1 MSLFSFGDIKFNKGD
16 LTRKGPLSALTKSEY
31 ETNNLRYPIDI
42 GNADKGHYMVFYVRK
57 QDKTEAGGG
66 QNPVSPE
73 ALVPSVGAIDGL
85 SAKAKS
91 LTSGGI
97 TTNFSSATSKIPGIG
112 NIDTSIGG
120 DLVGKIQSGI
130 SQIDGAMGGALS
142 GIQSSLGKVSGN
154 IQGGLKNVFGST
166 TLPKGGDSAQSRSV
180 IQNNVASVK
189 GGSLQ
194 FLKTTK
200 RTSEAISLYMPDTL
214 MFNQTQSYEQM
225 AIGGTVAGGLMA
237 AGGANADAIKQGMVA
252 AGNLDKEG
260 VKQAASG
267 LDTGGLAEA
276 GKLTA
281 LKAATTAG
289 GTLGGSAQAGSL
301 AFTAITGVVVNPM
314 LEMLYTSPNFRS
326 FQFDFN
332 FFPRDEKEALEVQKI
347 LKAFT
352 FHQAPEKLAGVPGFL
367 VPPSEFDIEFYYGGR
382 INPNIPGIAPGCILT
397 TIDINYAPS
406 GASFYEV
413 PGETSPSLGGTGMP
427 FAVNLVLQFQETTY
441 LTKSDYDDT
450 IGNSLSGSETSKTTS
465 TGVKKENTTASK
477 GK

>member
-16 LTRKGPLSALTKSEY
+16 LSRKGPLSALTKSEY
-31 ETNNLRYPIDI
+31 ETNNLRYPIDV

-57 QDKTEAGGG
+57 QKKTTAGGG

-73 ALVPSVGAIDGL
+73 ALVPTTGAIEGL

-91 LTSGGI
+91 LVSGGV
-97 TTNFSSATSKIPGIG
+97 TTNFGPPSSLKIPGASDIS
-112 NIDTSIGG
+112 TSIGG
-120 DLVGKIQSGI
+120 DLVGKVQGGL
-130 SQIDGAMGGALS
+130 SQIDGAVGGALS

-154 IQGGLKNVFGST
+154 IQGGLKNIFGST

-180 IQNNVASVK
+180 IQNNVAQVK
-189 GGSLQ
+189 GGSLD

-214 MFNQTQSYEQM
+214 MFNQTQSYDQLN
-225 AIGGTVAGGLMA
+225 IGGGLPGQLLA
-237 AGGANADAIKQGMVA
+237 AGEANADAIKAGLA
-252 AGNLDKEG
+252 AGKEG
-260 VKQAASG
+260 NMSAGLAAIESVDKAALARQGGMFAGAQAAKTFG
-267 LDTGGLAEA
+267 
-276 GKLTA
+276 
-281 LKAATTAG
+281 
-289 GTLGGSAQAGSL
+289 GGSGAGEL
-301 AFTAITGVVVNPM
+301 AFTAATGAVVNPM
-314 LEMLYTSPNFRS
+314 LEMIYRSPNFRS

-465 TGVKKENTTASK
+465 TGVRKVNQAPS
-477 GK
+477 GGQ